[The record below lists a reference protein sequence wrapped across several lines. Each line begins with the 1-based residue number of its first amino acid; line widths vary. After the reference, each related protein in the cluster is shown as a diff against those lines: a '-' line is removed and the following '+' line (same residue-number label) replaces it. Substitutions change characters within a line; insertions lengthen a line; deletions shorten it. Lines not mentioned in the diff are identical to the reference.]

1 MSLRFPGATKSPS
14 TPNRKKSLFSN
25 PSTTPAGPPPSHLTQ
40 PSTTPV
46 GPPPRSSF
54 FTSSK
59 SYTGKNTFGKRGAT
73 PGRRGF
79 VVPSSSPPLEE
90 EDDDEEDVDVEEDDA
105 MGDVQEY
112 ARDQA
117 PSPEKSAFMSSIM
130 SAPRGLKRSRNGQ
143 VREQVGSDFA
153 SIARGLTGH
162 TPSAAFT
169 EPDDM
174 LLHQEVIL
182 SRMEN
187 GRNMGAAQEAA
198 TQLTRLWAQ
207 HADSATKEGK
217 LGPESDDAFTK
228 ANYLTTLL
236 LQIHHPHR
244 LNAQQAPRTQNSS
257 AVTKHGSDNTCTIP
271 RALLDWLDIYHNPF
285 PDEFHAISQNSPS
298 PSDHD
303 RFWDAIYASLV
314 RGRFQQSIALFRNA
328 GWEHAYTAEEDSQP
342 DGYSQRQLE
351 NIEEVAEH
359 AARLIESCPAVR
371 YDEWD
376 VKGSDWKIFRQR
388 VRQALKD
395 LERFAGEEEDE
406 DAGLS
411 KQGENVFSMSA
422 ATKRAESKVPWS
434 IFTNLKLSYD
444 ILLGSADEIT
454 DASQDWLEACIY
466 ATAWWDGEE
475 DGTGLV
481 VLNKG
486 SLRKSITAGQR
497 PREVDLSPIAA
508 YRNRLAD
515 AFAYVTDTD
524 EPLFVPETMDP
535 IHVGLGCVLSNGI
548 ESVVRLLRTWSL
560 PITAGLVEVAALAG
574 WLPQAR
580 PRSRELLEQGFS
592 SEDLMVLSHGPGGGQ
607 REQLGEL
614 VRDDVLSEYAGAL
627 AGKDVLHSSDGKS
640 ERDGWELAVA
650 VLGRLDDEI
659 EGERNIGELLDQIE
673 LSDEA
678 RVDKILIA
686 CQELEL
692 VEQAR
697 GIAERYADTLAS
709 TTRSYGPALL
719 YLARARSPAK
729 LKSTLGL
736 LASLC
741 LIHSSAY
748 PAPADLDPQL
758 ASLLSGPRNAL
769 VALACIDSDAAN
781 LLASHLSGYATLR
794 RFYQLRDQS
803 QESVEE
809 QGTLRPLAR
818 AREAAKALLAVL
830 ASASDCICGGLFDP
844 DTESVLP
851 VDGVLALL
859 GELLPLLGRRKRV
872 FSQEQVFFLLRVVED
887 FASAPSRVR
896 EDAEEMLG
904 ACLGAYREEGGS
916 ASGTLRKSRSDLARS
931 SASAG
936 LGGSTWDM
944 LASSTMATSR
954 SGEKAAAVEVARGWD
969 WRKGLES
976 IGTTVGEE
984 GAAGR
989 DVIMMVR
996 TALAQEAAEG
1006 WTGGMGW

>member
-40 PSTTPV
+40 PSTTPI

-59 SYTGKNTFGKRGAT
+59 SYTGKDTFGKRGAT

-90 EDDDEEDVDVEEDDA
+90 DDDGEEDADVEEDDV
-105 MGDVQEY
+105 MGEAQGY

-153 SIARGLTGH
+153 NIARGLAGH
-162 TPSAAFT
+162 APSAAFT
-169 EPDDM
+169 EPDDV
-174 LLHQEVIL
+174 LLQQEAIL
-182 SRMEN
+182 SRMES
-187 GRNMGAAQEAA
+187 GRNMEAAQEAA
-198 TQLTRLWAQ
+198 TQLTRLWAPQ
-207 HADSATKEGK
+207 ADSETKEGK
-217 LGPESDDAFTK
+217 LGPESDDGFTK

-244 LNAQQAPRTQNSS
+244 PKAPQAPRAQNSS
-257 AVTKHGSDNTCTIP
+257 AVAKHGSDTLCTIP
-271 RALLDWLDIYHNPF
+271 RGLLDWLDIYHNPF

-298 PSDHD
+298 PSHHG

-314 RGRFQQSIALFRNA
+314 RGRFQQATALFRNA

-351 NIEEVAEH
+351 NIEEVTEC

-371 YDEWD
+371 YDDWD

-395 LERFAGEEEDE
+395 LERLAGEEEDE
-406 DAGLS
+406 DAGVS

-434 IFTNLKLSYD
+434 IFTNLKLSYE
-444 ILLGSADEIT
+444 ILLGSADEIM
-454 DASQDWLEACIY
+454 DASQDWLEACIHVV
-466 ATAWWDGEE
+466 AWWDGEE

-481 VLNKG
+481 ALSKG
-486 SLRKSITAGQR
+486 SLRKSITASQR

-508 YRNRLAD
+508 YRKRLGD

-535 IHVGLGCVLSNGI
+535 IHVGLGCVLSDGV
-548 ESVVRLLRTWSL
+548 ESVIRMLRTWSL
-560 PITAGLVEVAALAG
+560 PIAAAVVEVAALAG
-574 WLPQAR
+574 WLPKAR
-580 PRSRELLEQGFS
+580 PRSRELLERGFS

-607 REQLGEL
+607 REQPGEL
-614 VRDDVLSEYAGAL
+614 VRDDVLSEYADAL
-627 AGKDVLHSSDGKS
+627 ARKDVLRSSDGKT
-640 ERDGWELAVA
+640 EREGWELAVA
-650 VLGRLDDEI
+650 VLGRMDDEL
-659 EGERNIGELLDQIE
+659 EGERKIGELLDQIE

-678 RVDKILIA
+678 RVDRILMA

-709 TTRSYGPALL
+709 TTHSYGPALI

-729 LKSTLGL
+729 LNSTLGL

-758 ASLLSGPRNAL
+758 ASLLSGPRTAL
-769 VALACIDSDAAN
+769 VALARTDADAAN

-794 RFYQLRDQS
+794 RFYQLRDQGHGS
-803 QESVEE
+803 VDAQES
-809 QGTLRPLAR
+809 LRPLAR

-830 ASASDCICGGLFDP
+830 ASASDCIRGGLYDP

-859 GELLPLLGRRKRV
+859 GELLPLLGQRKRV

-887 FASAPSRVR
+887 FASAPSRVQ
-896 EDAEEMLG
+896 EDAEELFG

-916 ASGTLRKSRSDLARS
+916 ASVTLRKSRSDLARS
-931 SASAG
+931 SASGG
-936 LGGSTWDM
+936 LGGSSWDM
-944 LASSTMATSR
+944 LASSTMAMSR
-954 SGEKAAAVEVARGWD
+954 PGENAAVVTIARGWD

-976 IGTTVGEE
+976 IGTTMEGE
-984 GAAGR
+984 GAGR
-989 DVIMMVR
+989 DVIVMVR
-996 TALAQEAAEG
+996 TALAQEVAKG
-1006 WTGGMGW
+1006 WTGGNGW